1 MLMLRQVPD
10 IKTSSRV
17 CTEKSLFML
26 STNFRNFWKF
36 SCECF
41 RFYGVY
47 FIPPFLKTGL
57 SSSFKLKRKTDK
69 TAKIKTFP
77 DSSKSKT

>member
-1 MLMLRQVPD
+1 
-10 IKTSSRV
+10 
-17 CTEKSLFML
+17 ML
-26 STNFRNFWKF
+26 STNFRNFRKF